1 MMEEEEGNGE
11 DTPPLE
17 PRRHELLAAAVGED
31 NTPAAAV
38 STHMNF
44 EGRREIYFSTTTR
57 PFRWWRKVISR
68 GVCRSGGHQPADAP
82 KYYGP
87 FIGECSRCSSTISRK
102 QSSSRSST
110 GRAKCG
116 VTVRRQTQ

>member
-1 MMEEEEGNGE
+1 MMEEEEGNMEG
-11 DTPPLE
+11 TPPLE
-17 PRRHELLAAAVGED
+17 PRRHELLTAAVGED

-44 EGRREIYFSTTTR
+44 EGSRIFFSTNTR

-68 GVCRSGGHQPADAP
+68 GLCRSGGHQPVDAP
-82 KYYGP
+82 KYYGS
-87 FIGECSRCSSTISRK
+87 FIGERSRCSSTISGK
-102 QSSSRSST
+102 QSSNKSST

-116 VTVRRQTQ
+116 TAVKRKTQ

>member
-1 MMEEEEGNGE
+1 MVEL
-11 DTPPLE
+11 PPLE

-44 EGRREIYFSTTTR
+44 EVVVNFFSTTTP

-68 GVCRSGGHQPADAP
+68 GVCRSGGHQPAHAP

-87 FIGECSRCSSTISRK
+87 FIGECSRSSSTISGK

-116 VTVRRQTQ
+116 DTVKRQTQ